1 MRKRL
6 MSVAS
11 VMLTL
16 AAFGCGGSSNSWTCN
31 FASSVGG
38 CYEWSASSVS
48 LTSAQVS
55 ELQQQ
60 CTASGLAGATFST
73 GSTCPSNNRVGT
85 CQFTQVQVPGVS
97 YKWVLYS
104 PNYNA
109 QSGQAFCNAAAG
121 TWTPG

>member
-6 MSVAS
+6 MSVAGA
-11 VMLTL
+11 VLTL
-16 AAFGCGGSSNSWTCN
+16 AAFGCGGSSNSWTCTS
-31 FASSVGG
+31 SSVGV

-73 GSTCPSNNRVGT
+73 GSTCPSTNRVGT

-109 QSGQAFCNAAAG
+109 QSGQALCTSNSG
-121 TWTPG
+121 TWTSG